1 LARSELLQDQG
12 GAYPLLRLPRRTNSF
27 RCSYDARGAAGADQ
41 FENSKR
47 FPNRGGIM
55 TTATIIPFPLAN
67 RRSMILRQARYAAV
81 LNPDA
86 AERHIQRQLKIQ
98 DQAMRRR
105 GIDERLITREI
116 NCLETSIRA
125 TLLRD
130 IAGGIR

>member
-1 LARSELLQDQG
+1 
-12 GAYPLLRLPRRTNSF
+12 
-27 RCSYDARGAAGADQ
+27 
-41 FENSKR
+41 
-47 FPNRGGIM
+47 M